1 MERRV
6 ESSAYR
12 LPFLIAVAL
21 VAAALGD
28 ALVESVSN
36 TGIFGPSYFDN
47 NHLSVVPALLAGF
60 VLTLEAIGLRCF
72 EVYRRARTRRDW
84 LIDAATCIAARST
97 AWDVPWVFVM
107 QIAAL
112 FVMESTEQ
120 LVFGGKLLGGTVW
133 LGGPILVSLAIHALI
148 GAVCTFLLGWS
159 MRAISETVASLVVT
173 AIAFITLALART
185 VAGAILARRDELAFP
200 RAQSPHAHQ
209 IGERAPPL
217 LTTPA

>member
-1 MERRV
+1 MG
-6 ESSAYR
+6 SSAYR

-47 NHLSVVPALLAGF
+47 NHLSIVPALLAGI
-60 VLTLEAIGLRCF
+60 VLALEAIGFHCYALF
-72 EVYRRARTRRDW
+72 RRARSTQRGW
-84 LIDAATCIAARST
+84 LVDVATCIAARSVF
-97 AWDVPWVFVM
+97 ADLPYVFVM
-107 QIAAL
+107 QIVAL
-112 FVMESTEQ
+112 FVMESAEQ
-120 LVFGGKLLGGTVW
+120 LVFGGKLLGGTAW
-133 LGGPILVSLAIHALI
+133 LGGPMAFSVVTHALI
-148 GAVCTFLLGWS
+148 GALCTVLLGWS

-173 AIAFITLALART
+173 AIAFITIAVARNA
-185 VAGAILARRDELAFP
+185 AGPILARRDELTSP
-200 RAQSPHAHQ
+200 RAQSPHARQ

>member
-1 MERRV
+1 V

-28 ALVESVSN
+28 ALVETVSN

-47 NHLSVVPALLAGF
+47 NHVSVVPALLAGI

-72 EVYRRARTRRDW
+72 ALYHRARSTRRGW
-84 LIDAATCIAARST
+84 LIDAATCIAAGSAAR
-97 AWDVPWVFVM
+97 DIPWVLLT

-120 LVFGGKLLGGTVW
+120 FVFGGKLLGGTVW
-133 LGGPILVSLAIHALI
+133 LGGPVLVSLAIHALS
-148 GAVCTFLLGWS
+148 GAACTLLLGWS
-159 MRAISETVASLVVT
+159 MRAISETVATLVVT
-173 AIAFITLALART
+173 AIAFIALAIARN
-185 VAGAILARRDELAFP
+185 VAGPILARRDELAVP
-200 RAQSPHAHQ
+200 RAQSPHARQ